1 MTKTAKELQKEGL
14 LYDVFDKELA
24 AIKDRTYGLVNEL
37 SHVSALDKES
47 ALHLV
52 HKIVGN
58 LGEESYV
65 VPPFRCD
72 YGPNITIG
80 AHCFINYNCCF
91 LDSAEITIGDYVYMG
106 PNCNIFTPC
115 HPIHHELRRDK
126 ITEYALPVTIGSHT
140 WIAGDVIINP
150 GVTIGEGAVIGAGSV
165 VTRDIPANCLA
176 AGNPCKVIRQLNEND
191 RKIVEKLTL
200 NDDTKDNVY
209 KQEHGYMY
217 FVMDKALRSQVENTV
232 HYVNILNK
240 LSNSEVQ
247 RRRDFLRTFTQRLDE
262 GAVINSPFYMEF
274 GNHLEVHY
282 RLRLHH
288 AQQRPD

>member
-91 LDSAEITIGDYVYMG
+91 LDSAEITIGDYVFIG
-106 PNCNIFTPC
+106 ANTCI
-115 HPIHHELRRDK
+115 LSG
-126 ITEYALPVTIGSHT
+126 VTIGSR
-140 WIAGDVIINP
+140 VL
-150 GVTIGEGAVIGAGSV
+150 IGAGSV
-165 VTRDIPANCLA
+165 VSRDIPDDVLA
-176 AGNPCKVIRQLNEND
+176 LGNPCRVKRPITAAD
-191 RKIVEKLTL
+191 
-200 NDDTKDNVY
+200 KDKYLVPP
-209 KQEHGYMY
+209 K
-217 FVMDKALRSQVENTV
+217 
-232 HYVNILNK
+232 
-240 LSNSEVQ
+240 
-247 RRRDFLRTFTQRLDE
+247 
-262 GAVINSPFYMEF
+262 
-274 GNHLEVHY
+274 
-282 RLRLHH
+282 
-288 AQQRPD
+288 